1 MAVVAEV
8 VVVLANL
15 VVLLELAVVVMVV
28 VALHRIHCFFH
39 QEQLEQ
45 QELVAVGAE
54 DIIHQA
60 AALAVLEL

>member
-8 VVVLANL
+8 VVVLAKLAVLLGL
-15 VVLLELAVVVMVV
+15 VVEVMVV
-28 VALHRIHCFFH
+28 VALHRTHCFFH

-45 QELVAVGAE
+45 QELVAAVEG

-60 AALAVLEL
+60 VAQVALVL